1 MIESYLYLLVTIIG
15 LIIGSFLNT
24 LIFRLPITKG
34 DNYS

>member
-24 LIFRLPITKG
+24 LIFGIAHNSR